1 MLATTAHPDYALIA
15 ISNRDE
21 FIHRP
26 TARASVWSNEDI
38 LAGQDLERSS
48 HGTWLGITRASG
60 RFAVLT
66 NCREA
71 YEAQATDAPRSRG
84 EMVSHF
90 LRSELPTCAYVES
103 LTQNMN
109 DFGGFTMVCGQVQS
123 DPIDPLAVVS
133 NRQLA
138 GTKPRSI
145 LGERG
150 AYAGISNLSYDAEE
164 QWPKVKLGLD
174 LLRQCVERQPRNLIP
189 ELFAVLR
196 YKISL
201 LFYFCSSK
209 KLSLEHRASRHH
221 HHPWTTSN
229 TLFSFLPS

>member
-1 MLATTAHPDYALIA
+1 MCIVLATTSHPDYALIA

-26 TARASVWSNEDI
+26 TARAAVWTNEDI

-48 HGTWLGITRASG
+48 HGTWLGITRTSG

-71 YEAQATDAPRSRG
+71 YEAQATNAPRSRG

-103 LTQNMN
+103 LSQNM
-109 DFGGFTMVCGQVQS
+109 DDIGGFTMVCGQVQS
-123 DPIDPLAVVS
+123 DPIEPLAVVS
-133 NRQLA
+133 NRQSTR
-138 GTKPRSI
+138 TKARSI

-164 QWPKVKLGLD
+164 QWPKVKLGLN
-174 LLRQCVERQPRNLIP
+174 LLRQCIERQPTHLIP
-189 ELFAVLR
+189 DLFAILR
-196 YKISL
+196 
-201 LFYFCSSK
+201 
-209 KLSLEHRASRHH
+209 
-221 HHPWTTSN
+221 
-229 TLFSFLPS
+229 